1 MAHEKKALAQSWC
14 ASSVCRLI
22 SSHFGTSST
31 AVPYENHGHSR
42 RGVAGCGITK
52 SLYWRLRPRVSFGR
66 FACTLLNT
74 LIALFLWIARFFSN
88 SSKSKTLL
96 FATCLLVTLAHLSH
110 IIPFAG
116 PFHLITSLWLQR
128 LKASTFGNIIY
139 RAMSL
144 GLDIRILVLGRFGNI
159 YFWAMRL
166 VDSSAIMRAVLL
178 IPTMLTY

>member
-88 SSKSKTLL
+88 SFFFQFVQNKTLL

-128 LKASTFGNIIY
+128 LKASIGNIIY

-144 GLDIRILVLGRFGNI
+144 GLDIRILILGRFGNI
-159 YFWAMRL
+159 DFWAIRNRWI
-166 VDSSAIMRAVLL
+166 DS
-178 IPTMLTY
+178 